1 MILQLLGQLV
11 LGVHAS
17 LLRVYSYGADVTLF
31 MITQQ
36 EAACGK
42 ACCARVY
49 VWMVRVRCTRIPL
62 SVCLRCGVERRAGG
76 GVTAPVLFIQNY
88 YSTYYGTTNSYY
100 VLEYYRTT

>member
-1 MILQLLGQLV
+1 MRKGM
-11 LGVHAS
+11 
-17 LLRVYSYGADVTLF
+17 LRTSVCMDGTST
-31 MITQQ
+31 
-36 EAACGK
+36 
-42 ACCARVY
+42 
-49 VWMVRVRCTRIPL
+49 VRCTRIPL